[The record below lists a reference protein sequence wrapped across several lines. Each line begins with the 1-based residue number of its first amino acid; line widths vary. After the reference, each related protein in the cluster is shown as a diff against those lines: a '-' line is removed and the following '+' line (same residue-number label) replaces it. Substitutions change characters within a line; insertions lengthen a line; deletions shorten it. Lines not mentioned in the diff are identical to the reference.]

1 MEVQLRR
8 RHSTRSPTQPDRR
21 RRRKVDANQ
30 AEKSPSQIPVPSSP
44 AQENEMKQEVTEEE
58 AAELPAQ
65 QSSHSW
71 LPQPLPL
78 AAALVPPPPWHRH
91 SQPGRAVFACVY
103 EGFASVALVSRDACN
118 VCLSRN
124 LRAGDRM
131 KDEGTKEEVAE
142 LPAQQASHSWL
153 SPATAL
159 VPPPPRHRYSQPGQ
173 RLACMCGFALH
184 IVATHVSRDACACPH
199 HCNLR
204 AGNLHP
210 KLKAAAENGP
220 MRVCNVCH
228 NAVYINKWWW
238 RSKGRGISKG
248 WCLLCDGFA

>member
-1 MEVQLRR
+1 MASAASGRRKQPLPLPKHCRRHSPAADEAVDVKDERVEVQLRR

-21 RRRKVDANQ
+21 RRRQKVDANPADQ
-30 AEKSPSQIPVPSSP
+30 SPSQIPVPSSP
-44 AQENEMKQEVTEEE
+44 AEEDETTEEVTKEE

-91 SQPGRAVFACVY
+91 SQPGRSVFACVY
-103 EGFASVALVSRDACN
+103 LCTRDACN
-118 VCLSRN
+118 VCLSCN
-124 LRAGDRM
+124 LRAGNRM
-131 KDEGTKEEVAE
+131 KDEGTEEEVAK

-173 RLACMCGFALH
+173 RLACMCGFAY
-184 IVATHVSRDACACPH
+184 RCDA
-199 HCNLR
+199 
-204 AGNLHP
+204 
-210 KLKAAAENGP
+210 
-220 MRVCNVCH
+220 RVP
-228 NAVYINKWWW
+228 
-238 RSKGRGISKG
+238 
-248 WCLLCDGFA
+248 